1 MSALPP
7 KADILASPRAS
18 IYLHWLSGQIALFEF
33 GRKHVLIGH
42 ANCAAKR
49 ASGHAPIRAMSAQP
63 NARSLDLCQRTTQR
77 LRWGCHRYP
86 TPQTTGTGATTAG
99 ATTTGAGATTTA
111 RLGQQGPK
119 GHGESRHHIRPQHWR
134 RGWRRVKAKVSPTR
148 SIIL

>member
-49 ASGHAPIRAMSAQP
+49 ASGHAPIRAMSARP

-77 LRWGCHRYP
+77 LRCGCHRYP
-86 TPQTTGTGATTAG
+86 TPSVTAAREQARELRKQIDQGIDPAGNKRERREAAT
-99 ATTTGAGATTTA
+99 
-111 RLGQQGPK
+111 
-119 GHGESRHHIRPQHWR
+119 H
-134 RGWRRVKAKVSPTR
+134 
-148 SIIL
+148 